1 MVEDLSGFDQ
11 FANDAKEAVC
21 NAYKRAGVLVSAA
34 LKRTISRPADA
45 VALDGGLCPMAG
57 DISQPSVHGES
68 SLVQDGLSRP
78 LRDGRNAEVVSRY
91 VQGVPLGAGDG
102 GQDVGSDAGNVPQD
116 FDGAFTFCLLD
127 LVDDL
132 LDSVPGV
139 FDSGVNGFEPSDD
152 SSGVAIQIKGKCFR
166 QLCPAA
172 IACCLH
178 QPVSVTQISAAPI
191 AVSGQPHDNT
201 TSPATS

>member
-1 MVEDLSGFDQ
+1 MSV
-11 FANDAKEAVC
+11 
-21 NAYKRAGVLVSAA
+21 A
-34 LKRTISRPADA
+34 LQRMTNHPADA
-45 VALDGGLCPMAG
+45 VALDSGFGPMAG
-57 DISQPSVHGES
+57 GVSQPSVHGES

-78 LRDGRNAEVVSRY
+78 LRDGRNAEVVSRD
-91 VQGVPLGAGDG
+91 VQGVPLDAGDG

-116 FDGAFTFCLLD
+116 FDGAFTFCLLG

-139 FDSGVNGFEPSDD
+139 LDSGINGFESSD
-152 SSGVAIQIKGKCFR
+152 VAIQIIGKCFR

-178 QPVSVTQISAAPI
+178 QPVSATQISGCLI
-191 AVSGQPHDNT
+191 KG
-201 TSPATS
+201 